1 MTATAIDSL
10 GESEVAEFRT
20 LQARLGDAVEV
31 AVRGKRSAIDLA
43 LVALFAGG
51 HVLIEDVP
59 GTGKTTL
66 ARSLATALG
75 GVCRRIQFT
84 PDLLPSDVTG
94 TPVFDARTAEV
105 TFRPGPVFAN
115 VVLADEINRAAAK
128 TQSALLEVM
137 EEHTVTVGGEVY
149 PVADPFLVIAT
160 QNPIDMEG
168 TYRLPEAQLDRFLVR
183 SSLGYPS
190 LDEELEVMRPGGQAG
205 AVSAVPV
212 VTSPAEVARWTAT
225 LRTLHVA
232 EPLMRY
238 VRELGVAT
246 RDEPRLRLGASPR
259 ALRAL
264 VRCLQVQ
271 AAAQGRHYVVPSD
284 VQRLAEPVL
293 AHRLLLTREATL
305 TGVSTSDVIAS
316 VLASVPVPSPEAV

>member
-1 MTATAIDSL
+1 M
-10 GESEVAEFRT
+10 
-20 LQARLGDAVEV
+20 
-31 AVRGKRSAIDLA
+31 
-43 LVALFAGG
+43 FAGG

-94 TPVFDARTAEV
+94 TPVYDTRTSEV
-105 TFRPGPVFAN
+105 TFRPGPIFAN

-128 TQSALLEVM
+128 TQSSLLEVM
-137 EEHTVTVGGEVY
+137 QEHTVTVGGEMY
-149 PVADPFLVIAT
+149 PVPDPFLVIAT

-183 SSLGYPS
+183 TSLGYPS
-190 LDEELEVMRPGGQAG
+190 VEEELEVMRPGGQAG
-205 AVSAVPV
+205 AVDQVPV
-212 VTSPAEVARWTAT
+212 VSNPTEVSRWSAL
-225 LRTLHVA
+225 LRALHVA

-238 VRELGVAT
+238 VRDLGAAT
-246 RDEPRLRLGASPR
+246 RADTRLRLGASPR

-264 VRCLQVQ
+264 VSCLQVY
-271 AAAQGRHYVVPSD
+271 AAAQGRHFVIPSD

-293 AHRLLLTREATL
+293 AHRLLLTREATIAGL
-305 TGVSTSDVIAS
+305 STSEVIAS
-316 VLASVPVPSPEAV
+316 VLGTVPVPSPKAA

>member
-1 MTATAIDSL
+1 MTAATVETL
-10 GESEVAEFRT
+10 GEAAVADFRT
-20 LQARLGDAVEV
+20 LHTRIGDAVEV
-31 AVRGKRSAIDLA
+31 AVRGKRTAVDLA
-43 LVALFAGG
+43 LVALFSGG

-75 GVCRRIQFT
+75 GAFRRIQFT
-84 PDLLPSDVTG
+84 PDLLPGDVTG
-94 TPVFDARTAEV
+94 TPIYDARTAEV

-137 EEHTVTVGGEVY
+137 EERTVTVAGDAYQV
-149 PVADPFLVIAT
+149 PDPFLVIAT

-168 TYRLPEAQLDRFLVR
+168 TYRLPEAQLDRFLIR
-183 SSLGYPS
+183 TGLGYPGPE
-190 LDEELEVMRPGGQAG
+190 DELEVMRPGSTAG
-205 AVSAVPV
+205 AVAQVPV
-212 VTSPAEVARWTAT
+212 VATPEHVSRWGAA
-225 LRTLHVA
+225 LRGLHVA

-238 VRELGVAT
+238 VRELGAAT
-246 RDEPRLRLGASPR
+246 RAEPRLRLGASPR
-259 ALRAL
+259 SLRAL

-271 AAAQGRHYVVPSD
+271 AASQGRHYVVPSD

-293 AHRLLLTREATL
+293 AHRLLPTRDARA
-305 TGVSTSDVIAS
+305 STSDILAE
-316 VLASVPVPSPEAV
+316 VLASVPVPSPEAE

>member
-1 MTATAIDSL
+1 MTATIDSL
-10 GESEVAEFRT
+10 GENEVADFRT
-20 LQARLGDAVEV
+20 LHARLGDAVEV
-31 AVRGKRSAIDLA
+31 AVRGKRAAVDLA

-66 ARSLATALG
+66 ARSLASALG

-115 VVLADEINRAAAK
+115 IVLADEINRAAAK

-137 EEHTVTVGGEVY
+137 EEHTVTIGGEVY

-183 SSLGYPS
+183 TSLGYPN

-212 VTSPAEVARWTAT
+212 VTSPAEVARWTNA
-225 LRTLHVA
+225 LRALHVA

-238 VRELGVAT
+238 VREVGVAT
-246 RDEPRLRLGASPR
+246 RDDPRLRLGASPR

-271 AAAQGRHYVVPSD
+271 AAAAGRHYVVPSD

-293 AHRLLLTREATL
+293 AHRMLLTREAIL
-305 TGVSTSDVIAS
+305 SGVSTSDVIAS
-316 VLASVPVPSPEAV
+316 VLAAVPVPSPEAV

>member
-1 MTATAIDSL
+1 MTAATVETL
-10 GESEVAEFRT
+10 GEHAVADFRT
-20 LQARLGDAVEV
+20 LHTRIGDAVEV
-31 AVRGKRSAIDLA
+31 AVRGKRTAIDLA

-84 PDLLPSDVTG
+84 PDLLPGDVTG
-94 TPVFDARTAEV
+94 TPVYDARTSEV

-137 EEHTVTVGGEVY
+137 EERTVTVGGEAYQV
-149 PVADPFLVIAT
+149 PDPFLVIAT

-168 TYRLPEAQLDRFLVR
+168 TYRLPEAQLDRFLIR
-183 SSLGYPS
+183 TGLGYPGPEDE
-190 LDEELEVMRPGGQAG
+190 LDVMRPGGAAG
-205 AVSAVPV
+205 AVSQVPV
-212 VTSPAEVARWTAT
+212 VATPEHVSRWGDA
-225 LRTLHVA
+225 LRGLHVA
-232 EPLMRY
+232 EPLMHY
-238 VRELGVAT
+238 VRALGAAT
-246 RDEPRLRLGASPR
+246 RVEPRLRLGASPR

-264 VRCLQVQ
+264 VRCLQVH
-271 AAAQGRHYVVPSD
+271 AASQGRHYVVPSD

-305 TGVSTSDVIAS
+305 SRVSMSDVLAE
-316 VLASVPVPSPEAV
+316 VLATVPVPSPEAE

>member
-1 MTATAIDSL
+1 MTAAIVETL
-10 GESEVAEFRT
+10 GEQAVADFRT
-20 LQARLGDAVEV
+20 LHTRIGDAVEV

-84 PDLLPSDVTG
+84 PDLLPGDVTG
-94 TPVFDARTAEV
+94 TPVFDARTSEV

-137 EEHTVTVGGEVY
+137 EERTVTVAGEAYQV
-149 PVADPFLVIAT
+149 PDPFLVIAT

-168 TYRLPEAQLDRFLVR
+168 TYRLPEAQLDRFLIR
-183 SSLGYPS
+183 TGLGYPGPEDE
-190 LDEELEVMRPGGQAG
+190 LDVMRPNGTAG
-205 AVSAVPV
+205 AVAQVP
-212 VTSPAEVARWTAT
+212 TVATPEHVSRWGEA
-225 LRTLHVA
+225 LRGLHVA

-238 VRELGVAT
+238 VRELGAAT
-246 RDEPRLRLGASPR
+246 RAEPRLRLGASPR

-271 AAAQGRHYVVPSD
+271 AASQGRHYVVPSD

-293 AHRLLLTREATL
+293 AHRLLATREARTSTL
-305 TGVSTSDVIAS
+305 DILAEVV
-316 VLASVPVPSPEAV
+316 ASVPVPSPEAE

>member
-1 MTATAIDSL
+1 MTATIDSL
-10 GESEVAEFRT
+10 GESEVADFRT
-20 LQARLGDAVEV
+20 LHARLGDAVEI
-31 AVRGKRSAIDLA
+31 AVRGKRAAVDLA

-66 ARSLATALG
+66 ARSLASALG

-137 EEHTVTVGGEVY
+137 EEHTVTIGGEVY

-183 SSLGYPS
+183 TSLGYPN
-190 LDEELEVMRPGGQAG
+190 LDEELDVMRPGGQAG
-205 AVSAVPV
+205 VVSAVPV
-212 VTSPAEVARWTAT
+212 VTSPAEVARWTSA

-238 VRELGVAT
+238 VREVGVAT
-246 RDEPRLRLGASPR
+246 RNEPRLRLGASPR

-271 AAAQGRHYVVPSD
+271 AAAAGRHYVVPSD
-284 VQRLAEPVL
+284 VQRLVEPVL
-293 AHRLLLTREATL
+293 AHRMLLTREAIL
-305 TGVSTSDVIAS
+305 SGASTSDVIAS
-316 VLASVPVPSPEAV
+316 VVAAVPVPSPEAV